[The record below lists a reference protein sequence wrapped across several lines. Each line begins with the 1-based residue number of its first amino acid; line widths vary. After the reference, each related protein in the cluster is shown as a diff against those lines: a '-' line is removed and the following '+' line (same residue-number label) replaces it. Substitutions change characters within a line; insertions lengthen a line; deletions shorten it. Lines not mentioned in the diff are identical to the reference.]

1 MYDNLILMVNNF
13 YSVLIIFSSLIFHL
27 QWHTYELVGE
37 VFFFN

>member
-27 QWHTYELVGE
+27 QWHTCELAGE

>member
-13 YSVLIIFSSLIFHL
+13 YSVLIIFSFLIFYL
-27 QWHTYELVGE
+27 QWHTCELAGE